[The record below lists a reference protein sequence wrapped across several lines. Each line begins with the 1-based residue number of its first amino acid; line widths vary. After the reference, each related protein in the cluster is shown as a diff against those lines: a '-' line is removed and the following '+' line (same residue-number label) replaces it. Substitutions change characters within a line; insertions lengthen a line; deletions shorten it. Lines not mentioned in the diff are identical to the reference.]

1 MKVVVEKLDNLGQ
14 GITHINDKVVF
25 IKNGLPKEEVDIKIV
40 ADKKKYQK
48 AEVIKIISKSNERQD
63 NICPYHKNCGGC
75 NLGHLKNESALKY
88 KSEKLK
94 EIILKNTNKL
104 VEPIIIKSDKQY
116 NYRNKITLK
125 IENYNWGYYS
135 LESHNF
141 IPINKC
147 LLAKDAINNIIENQ
161 HLFKIKNGEIVI
173 RCNDKN
179 EILLHLMTQDKHN
192 INVND
197 INKLNIIGVVI
208 NDKLIYGQNY
218 FYHEINSIKYKIS
231 YNSFFQINDYICSQ
245 IFNILNEQNL
255 GENLLDLYC
264 GVGTLGLSV
273 AKNIKKLYGIEIIEN
288 AIIDAKVNAKENNIN
303 NVTYFVGKVED
314 NINNIKDKIDTIIV
328 DPPRKGL
335 NNVEEILKFNA
346 NNIIYISCD
355 PITLGRDLK
364 LLTQYYNI
372 EKSYMLD
379 MFPNTYHNESL
390 IILKIRSNYVYK

>member
-14 GITHINDKVVF
+14 GITYINDKVIF
-25 IKNGLPKEEVDIKIV
+25 IKNVLPKEEVDIKIV

-48 AEVIKIISKSNERQD
+48 AEVIKIITKSNERQD

-75 NLGHLKNESALKY
+75 NLGHLKYESALKY

-94 EIILKNTNKL
+94 EIIFKNTNEL
-104 VEPIIIKSDKQY
+104 VNPIIIESDKQY

-147 LLAKDAINNIIENQ
+147 LLAKEAINNIIEKQN
-161 HLFKIKNGEIVI
+161 LLKIKNGEIVI
-173 RCNDKN
+173 RCNDKD
-179 EILLHLMTQDKHN
+179 EILLHIKTQDKYN
-192 INVND
+192 IN
-197 INKLNIIGVVI
+197 INEIDKLNVIGIVV

-273 AKNIKKLYGIEIIEN
+273 CNNIKRLYGIEIIEN
-288 AIIDAKVNAKENNIN
+288 AIIDAKLNAKENNIN
-303 NVTYFVGKVED
+303 NATYFVGKVED
-314 NINNIKDKIDTIIV
+314 NVKNIKNKIDTIIV

-335 NNVEEILKFNA
+335 NNVEEILTFNA

-372 EKSYMLD
+372 EKTYMLD

-390 IILKIRSNYVYK
+390 VILKQK

>member
-14 GITHINDKVVF
+14 GITHINKKIVF
-25 IKNGLPKEEVDIKIV
+25 IKNVLPKEEVDIKIV

-48 AEVIKIISKSNERQD
+48 AEVIKIITKSNERQD

-161 HLFKIKNGEIVI
+161 NLFKIKNGEIVI

-179 EILLHLMTQDKHN
+179 EILLYIKTQDKYN

-197 INKLNIIGVVI
+197 INKLNIIGVVV

-273 AKNIKKLYGIEIIEN
+273 CNNIKRLYGIEIIEN

-303 NVTYFVGKVED
+303 NATYFAGKVED

-335 NNVEEILKFNA
+335 NNIEEILTFNA

-372 EKSYMLD
+372 EKTYMLD

-390 IILKIRSNYVYK
+390 IILKRK